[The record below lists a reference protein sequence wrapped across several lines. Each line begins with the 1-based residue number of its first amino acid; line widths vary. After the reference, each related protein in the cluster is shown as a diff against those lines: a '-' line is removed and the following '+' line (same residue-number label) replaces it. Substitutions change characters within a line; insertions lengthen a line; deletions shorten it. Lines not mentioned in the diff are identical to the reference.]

1 MKLVKASTLITI
13 SVVPIE
19 GTNEAAIYS
28 YHRNTDLV
36 HLACKQGR
44 FTGACCRLGFMLPW
58 AKVNPSVQPVSYP
71 AKW

>member
-44 FTGACCRLGFMLPW
+44 FTGACCRLGFC
-58 AKVNPSVQPVSYP
+58 
-71 AKW
+71 